1 MLKVPKIK
9 KDAHE
14 PPASVEKLT
23 LGLAKATALR
33 LQKEWRL
40 RKHRDDLVAVGNWLD
55 TTERKMDQVSGRLD
69 RLKTW
74 VDLYNEASE
83 AAQQSIRLQEGWLS
97 SRSSGE
103 RDWDR
108 LTSEI
113 QLSLS
118 IIKTNYGHCAKVFEK
133 DSRGSL
139 AEIRAEV
146 LHALR
151 DFKDR
156 IVKIEANLSVLKEA
170 QEDTKRRKAF
180 KQIQR
185 EVEKMVNCLI
195 HKLCQ
200 PLYHAIC
207 NLVKTLANQIEKL

>member
-1 MLKVPKIK
+1 MIKVPKVK
-9 KDAHE
+9 KDVHE

-55 TTERKMDQVSGRLD
+55 VAEHKMNQVSSRLD

-83 AAQQSIRLQEGWLS
+83 AAQQSIRLKEGWLS

-103 RDWDR
+103 KDWDR
-108 LTSEI
+108 LISEI

-118 IIKTNYGHCAKVFEK
+118 IIKMNYGHCARGFEK
-133 DSRGSL
+133 DTGSF
-139 AEIRAEV
+139 AEIRAEI
-146 LHALR
+146 LHALC
-151 DFKDR
+151 DFKEGID
-156 IVKIEANLSVLKEA
+156 KIEASLSVLKGT
-170 QEDTKRRKAF
+170 QENTKRRKAF
-180 KQIQR
+180 KQIQS
-185 EVEKMVNCLI
+185 EVENMVNCLVLQ
-195 HKLCQ
+195 LCQ
-200 PLYHAIC
+200 PLYHAIS

>member
-1 MLKVPKIK
+1 MLKVPKAK
-9 KDAHE
+9 KDTHK
-14 PPASVEKLT
+14 PPALIEKLT
-23 LGLAKATALR
+23 LREARAAALR

-55 TTERKMDQVSGRLD
+55 TTERKMNQVSGRLD

-103 RDWDR
+103 QDWQR

-133 DSRGSL
+133 DSGSF
-139 AEIRAEV
+139 AEVRAEV

-156 IVKIEANLSVLKEA
+156 IVKIEANLSVLREA

-185 EVEKMVNCLI
+185 EVENMVNCLI
-195 HKLCQ
+195 HRLCQ